1 MLALCDGMGSGEK
14 AKKVSNLSIS
24 LIENFYKAGFDN
36 DTILSSVNK
45 LLCLNGEENFTAVDL
60 CILDFHNNTSDFIKL
75 GATYGLVKKTQ
86 SVEVVES
93 SGLPIGVLEEI
104 RPHITKKMVSEW
116 DNIILMSDGVTDAFG
131 SVQNLQEFVS
141 SLTTINPQTMSEEII
156 DRAVDLNNGICKD
169 DMTVL
174 VARVFA
180 KV

>member
-1 MLALCDGMGSGEK
+1 
-14 AKKVSNLSIS
+14 
-24 LIENFYKAGFDN
+24 
-36 DTILSSVNK
+36 
-45 LLCLNGEENFTAVDL
+45 
-60 CILDFHNNTSDFIKL
+60 
-75 GATYGLVKKTQ
+75 
-86 SVEVVES
+86 
-93 SGLPIGVLEEI
+93 
-104 RPHITKKMVSEW
+104 MVSEW